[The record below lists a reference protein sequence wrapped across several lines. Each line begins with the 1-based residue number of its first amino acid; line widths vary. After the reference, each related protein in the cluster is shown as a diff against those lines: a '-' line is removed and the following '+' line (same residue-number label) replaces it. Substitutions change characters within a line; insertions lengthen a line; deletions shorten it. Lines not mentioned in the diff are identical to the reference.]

1 MPTFLQQEGFKRL
14 CVVLTEIGRLK
25 CTSHRKKP
33 RPNVLEISKVGIDL
47 INPRYMPATCESAD
61 SAVGLDIS
69 LTVRVSNSQGI

>member
-1 MPTFLQQEGFKRL
+1 M
-14 CVVLTEIGRLK
+14 VLTEIGRLK

-61 SAVGLDIS
+61 SAVGLDIIKF
-69 LTVRVSNSQGI
+69 NSASFEFSRHLKESDF